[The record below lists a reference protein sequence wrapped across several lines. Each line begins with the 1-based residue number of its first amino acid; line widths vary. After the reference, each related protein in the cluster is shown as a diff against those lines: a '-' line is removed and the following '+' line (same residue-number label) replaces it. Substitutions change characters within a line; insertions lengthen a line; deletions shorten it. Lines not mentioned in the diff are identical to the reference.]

1 MHAKRPLFCNI
12 APRVRELCDQRISAW
27 RGSGII
33 ELNIYAFIGRLHNTD
48 RKFVS
53 HSSYC
58 EKKIQFLLRL
68 VRIEINICLTLE
80 TLHCNPPLWPIF
92 VLISSMCTRNGT
104 SSFLGK
110 WVPLYQSV
118 FGRSPADQKAR
129 GLFPSV
135 RKPYSKSFTNVWYP
149 NLKTQ
154 TYFLLSFVSAKIF
167 SFVTFRRRETTAR
180 STSVLAVYCYSNVH
194 VFCLWLILCTLFLDE
209 YYAWTAN

>member
-12 APRVRELCDQRISAW
+12 APRVRELCGQRISAW

-33 ELNIYAFIGRLHNTD
+33 ELNICAFIGRLHNTD

-92 VLISSMCTRNGT
+92 VLISSMSTRNGT

-110 WVPLYQSV
+110 WVLLYQSV
-118 FGRSPADQKAR
+118 FGRSPADK
-129 GLFPSV
+129 
-135 RKPYSKSFTNVWYP
+135 KPEDCFLQYGNHIQ
-149 NLKTQ
+149 NHLQ
-154 TYFLLSFVSAKIF
+154 TFDILIWKHRHISCCRLSLPKFFLLLLFGGEKQQ
-167 SFVTFRRRETTAR
+167 REIR
-180 STSVLAVYCYSNVH
+180 
-194 VFCLWLILCTLFLDE
+194 LC
-209 YYAWTAN
+209 